1 MSATGPLLHDVARA
15 GPAAGSVTNS
25 SARRDVDVTLP
36 RYRFEDAAMTSTD
49 LLTDLGP
56 SSDLARLVDRV
67 ARDRLPWVV
76 VPSAA
81 VTAWMRRDPDGWA
94 KVSAWLA
101 EQGIAVVRI

>member
-81 VTAWMRRDPDGWA
+81 VTAWIRRDPDGWA

>member
-1 MSATGPLLHDVARA
+1 MSPGR

-49 LLTDLGP
+49 LFTDLGP
-56 SSDLARLVDRV
+56 SSDLARLVERV
-67 ARDRLPWVV
+67 TRDRLPWVV
-76 VPSAA
+76 VSSAA
-81 VTAWMRRDPDGWA
+81 VTAWMRRDPDAWA